1 MELEHEAYKFKISEK
16 EYESLRE
23 EIIQRIILINT
34 QANNTSSLDG
44 IIKVGRKHHDMRIA
58 CRLWEC
64 VARNNPLASLLG
76 KRPIVGV

>member
-34 QANNTSSLDG
+34 QANNTLYNLFPEAF
-44 IIKVGRKHHDMRIA
+44 IFF
-58 CRLWEC
+58 L
-64 VARNNPLASLLG
+64 
-76 KRPIVGV
+76 